1 MLPLAVQNKN
11 ILRLAA
17 AQALAGANSVV
28 FYATGAIVGN
38 AIAPSPSLATLPI
51 TLFVLGMAASILPFG
66 ALARTRGRK
75 AAFRLGTGAGMVTGL
90 AAALA
95 VVLNSFLLFCLAAML
110 GGAYAAVALSF
121 RFAATDGV
129 APARRARA
137 LSLVMGG
144 GVAAGIIGPMLVTGT
159 MHLWPA
165 HTFAVTFLAQALVAV
180 LAAFLLR
187 GVTPAEPTAA
197 SVRGGR
203 PLREIV
209 RQPGFCHYG
218 IQRRGGLYGDEFS
231 DDRRAALHAY
241 ARSFPA
247 GRQPWDP
254 VACDGDVRPG
264 IFHRPADPAL
274 RRSANGGGGIADHRR
289 VGGGRSQRSR
299 RVSLLAVADFARH
312 RLELWL
318 HRRLGENHRF
328 PPPGRE
334 DPGSVAQRFSGLRR
348 DDRGVVFVRGS
359 AQRLRL
365 ERRAVGLP
373 GPGCG
378 GVVDPAAAPLIP
390 IPRLAPGLPLR
401 RPSFAFFSYALLKFI

>member
-209 RQPGFCHYG
+209 RQPGFATTVFSGAVAYMVMNFLMTAAPLSMYMHGLSQQAANLG
-218 IQRRGGLYGDEFS
+218 IQWHVMAMYGPGFFTGRLIQRFGAVRMAAAGLLIT
-231 DDRRAALHAY
+231 AA
-241 ARSFPA
+241 S
-247 GRQPWDP
+247 
-254 VACDGDVRPG
+254 VAVGLSGLGVYHYWLSLILLG
-264 IFHRPADPAL
+264 IGWNFGFTGASAKIIDFHRPEEKTQVQSLNDFL
-274 RRSANGGGGIADHRR
+274 VFGVMI
-289 VGGGRSQRSR
+289 VGSFSSGVLLNAFGWNA
-299 RVSLLAVADFARH
+299 VLWGSLVPVAVA
-312 RLELWL
+312 LLTL
-318 HRRLGENHRF
+318 L
-328 PPPGRE
+328 
-334 DPGSVAQRFSGLRR
+334 LRPL
-348 DDRGVVFVRGS
+348 S
-359 AQRLRL
+359 PS
-365 ERRAVGLP
+365 RA
-373 GPGCG
+373 
-378 GVVDPAAAPLIP
+378 
-390 IPRLAPGLPLR
+390 
-401 RPSFAFFSYALLKFI
+401 

>member
-1 MLPLAVQNKN
+1 MSTEHMLPLAVQNKN
-11 ILRLAA
+11 IFRLAA

-180 LAAFLLR
+180 LAA
-187 GVTPAEPTAA
+187 
-197 SVRGGR
+197 
-203 PLREIV
+203 I
-209 RQPGFCHYG
+209 C
-218 IQRRGGLYGDEFS
+218 
-231 DDRRAALHAY
+231 
-241 ARSFPA
+241 
-247 GRQPWDP
+247 
-254 VACDGDVRPG
+254 
-264 IFHRPADPAL
+264 
-274 RRSANGGGGIADHRR
+274 
-289 VGGGRSQRSR
+289 
-299 RVSLLAVADFARH
+299 
-312 RLELWL
+312 
-318 HRRLGENHRF
+318 
-328 PPPGRE
+328 
-334 DPGSVAQRFSGLRR
+334 
-348 DDRGVVFVRGS
+348 
-359 AQRLRL
+359 
-365 ERRAVGLP
+365 
-373 GPGCG
+373 
-378 GVVDPAAAPLIP
+378 
-390 IPRLAPGLPLR
+390 
-401 RPSFAFFSYALLKFI
+401 

>member
-165 HTFAVTFLAQALVAV
+165 HTFAVTFLAQALVAL
-180 LAAFLLR
+180 LAAILLK

-197 SVRGGR
+197 SVR
-203 PLREIV
+203 EIV
-209 RQPGFCHYG
+209 RQPGFATTVFSGAVAYMVMNFLMTAAPLSMHMHGLSQQAANLG
-218 IQRRGGLYGDEFS
+218 IQWHVMAMYGPGFFTGRLIQRFGAVRMAAAGLLIT
-231 DDRRAALHAY
+231 AA
-241 ARSFPA
+241 S
-247 GRQPWDP
+247 
-254 VACDGDVRPG
+254 VAVGLSGLGVYHYWLSLILLG
-264 IFHRPADPAL
+264 IGWNFGFTGASAKIIDFHRPEEKTQVQSLNDFL
-274 RRSANGGGGIADHRR
+274 VFGVMI
-289 VGGGRSQRSR
+289 VGSCSSGLLLNAFGWNA
-299 RVSLLAVADFARH
+299 VLWGSLVPVAVALLTLLLRP
-312 RLELWL
+312 LS
-318 HRRLGENHRF
+318 
-328 PPPGRE
+328 PP
-334 DPGSVAQRFSGLRR
+334 
-348 DDRGVVFVRGS
+348 
-359 AQRLRL
+359 
-365 ERRAVGLP
+365 RA
-373 GPGCG
+373 
-378 GVVDPAAAPLIP
+378 
-390 IPRLAPGLPLR
+390 
-401 RPSFAFFSYALLKFI
+401 

>member
-165 HTFAVTFLAQALVAV
+165 HIFAVTFLAQALVAV

-209 RQPGFCHYG
+209 RQPGFATTVFSGAVAYMVMNFLMTAAPLSMHMHGLSQQAANLWIQWHVMAMYG
-218 IQRRGGLYGDEFS
+218 PGFFTGRLIQRFGAVRMAAAGLLIT
-231 DDRRAALHAY
+231 AA
-241 ARSFPA
+241 S
-247 GRQPWDP
+247 
-254 VACDGDVRPG
+254 VAVGLSGLGVYHYWLSLILLG
-264 IFHRPADPAL
+264 IGWNFGFTGASAKIIDFHRPEEKTQVQSLNDFL
-274 RRSANGGGGIADHRR
+274 VFGVMI
-289 VGGGRSQRSR
+289 VGSFSSGVLLNAFGWNA
-299 RVSLLAVADFARH
+299 VLWGSLVPVAVALLTLLLRP
-312 RLELWL
+312 LS
-318 HRRLGENHRF
+318 
-328 PPPGRE
+328 PP
-334 DPGSVAQRFSGLRR
+334 
-348 DDRGVVFVRGS
+348 
-359 AQRLRL
+359 
-365 ERRAVGLP
+365 RA
-373 GPGCG
+373 
-378 GVVDPAAAPLIP
+378 
-390 IPRLAPGLPLR
+390 
-401 RPSFAFFSYALLKFI
+401 

>member
-11 ILRLAA
+11 IFRLAA

-209 RQPGFCHYG
+209 RQPGFATTVFSGAVAYMVMNFLMTAAPLSMHMHGLSQQAANLGSQWHVMAMYG
-218 IQRRGGLYGDEFS
+218 PGFFTGRLIQRFGAVRMAAAGLLIT
-231 DDRRAALHAY
+231 AA
-241 ARSFPA
+241 S
-247 GRQPWDP
+247 
-254 VACDGDVRPG
+254 VAVGLSGLGVYHYWLSLILLG
-264 IFHRPADPAL
+264 IGWNFGFTGASAKIIDFHRPEEKTQVQSLNDFL
-274 RRSANGGGGIADHRR
+274 VFGVMI
-289 VGGGRSQRSR
+289 VGSFSSGVLLNAFGWNA
-299 RVSLLAVADFARH
+299 VLWGSLVPVAVA
-312 RLELWL
+312 LLTL
-318 HRRLGENHRF
+318 L
-328 PPPGRE
+328 
-334 DPGSVAQRFSGLRR
+334 LRPL
-348 DDRGVVFVRGS
+348 S
-359 AQRLRL
+359 PS
-365 ERRAVGLP
+365 RA
-373 GPGCG
+373 
-378 GVVDPAAAPLIP
+378 
-390 IPRLAPGLPLR
+390 
-401 RPSFAFFSYALLKFI
+401 

>member
-11 ILRLAA
+11 IFRLAA

-209 RQPGFCHYG
+209 RQPGFATTVFSGAVAYMVMNFLMTAAPLSMHMHGLSQQAANLG
-218 IQRRGGLYGDEFS
+218 IQWHVMAMYGPGFFTGRLIQRFGAVRMAAGLLIT
-231 DDRRAALHAY
+231 AA
-241 ARSFPA
+241 S
-247 GRQPWDP
+247 
-254 VACDGDVRPG
+254 VAVGLSGLGVYHYWLSLILLG
-264 IFHRPADPAL
+264 IGWNFGFTGASAKIIDFHRPEEKTQVQSLNDFL
-274 RRSANGGGGIADHRR
+274 VFGVMI
-289 VGGGRSQRSR
+289 VGSFSSGVLLNAFGWNA
-299 RVSLLAVADFARH
+299 VLWGSLVPVAVA
-312 RLELWL
+312 LLTL
-318 HRRLGENHRF
+318 L
-328 PPPGRE
+328 
-334 DPGSVAQRFSGLRR
+334 LRPL
-348 DDRGVVFVRGS
+348 S
-359 AQRLRL
+359 PS
-365 ERRAVGLP
+365 RA
-373 GPGCG
+373 
-378 GVVDPAAAPLIP
+378 
-390 IPRLAPGLPLR
+390 
-401 RPSFAFFSYALLKFI
+401 

>member
-1 MLPLAVQNKN
+1 MSTEHMLPLAVQNKN
-11 ILRLAA
+11 IFRLAA

-66 ALARTRGRK
+66 ALGRTRGRK

-203 PLREIV
+203 SLREIV
-209 RQPGFCHYG
+209 RQPGFATTVFSGAVAYMVMNFLMTAAPLSMHMHGLSQQAANLG
-218 IQRRGGLYGDEFS
+218 IQWHVMAMYGPGF
-231 DDRRAALHAY
+231 
-241 ARSFPA
+241 FT
-247 GRQPWDP
+247 GRL
-254 VACDGDVRPG
+254 
-264 IFHRPADPAL
+264 I
-274 RRSANGGGGIADHRR
+274 
-289 VGGGRSQRSR
+289 
-299 RVSLLAVADFARH
+299 
-312 RLELWL
+312 
-318 HRRLGENHRF
+318 
-328 PPPGRE
+328 
-334 DPGSVAQRFSGLRR
+334 QRFGAVRMAAAGLLITAAS
-348 DDRGVVFVRGS
+348 V
-359 AQRLRL
+359 
-365 ERRAVGLP
+365 AVGLS
-373 GPGCG
+373 GL
-378 GVVDPAAAPLIP
+378 GVYHYWLSLI
-390 IPRLAPGLPLR
+390 
-401 RPSFAFFSYALLKFI
+401 LLGIGWN

>member
-11 ILRLAA
+11 IFRLAA

-129 APARRARA
+129 APGRRARA
-137 LSLVMGG
+137 LSLVM
-144 GVAAGIIGPMLVTGT
+144 AAGIIGPMLVTGT

-209 RQPGFCHYG
+209 RQPGFATTVFSGAVAYMVMNFLMTAAPLSMHMHGLSQQAANLG
-218 IQRRGGLYGDEFS
+218 IQWHVMAMYGPGFFTGRLIQRFGAVRMAAAGLLIT
-231 DDRRAALHAY
+231 AA
-241 ARSFPA
+241 S
-247 GRQPWDP
+247 
-254 VACDGDVRPG
+254 VAVGLSGLGVYHYWLSLILLG
-264 IFHRPADPAL
+264 IGWNFGFTGASAKIIDFHRPEEKTQVQSLNDFL
-274 RRSANGGGGIADHRR
+274 VFGVMI
-289 VGGGRSQRSR
+289 VGSFSSGVLLNAFGWNA
-299 RVSLLAVADFARH
+299 VLWGSLVPVAVA
-312 RLELWL
+312 LLTL
-318 HRRLGENHRF
+318 L
-328 PPPGRE
+328 
-334 DPGSVAQRFSGLRR
+334 LRPL
-348 DDRGVVFVRGS
+348 S
-359 AQRLRL
+359 PS
-365 ERRAVGLP
+365 RA
-373 GPGCG
+373 
-378 GVVDPAAAPLIP
+378 
-390 IPRLAPGLPLR
+390 
-401 RPSFAFFSYALLKFI
+401 